1 MTANPVIPANLR
13 YFYDDWHMSPGL
25 ACNGF
30 VFLTGVTGE
39 SLDGILSQDPETQI
53 RQAFATVA
61 LILDEGGLDVG
72 NIVEMTSYHVGL
84 RNHID
89 LFRSV
94 RDEFVREPYP
104 AWTAIGVAGLIG
116 EGAIVELR
124 IIARRP

>member
-1 MTANPVIPANLR
+1 MTRPLSEV
-13 YFYDDWHMSPGL
+13 L
-25 ACNGF
+25 ARA
-30 VFLTGVTGE
+30 VTQLEVAGVDTPMRDARR
-39 SLDGILSQDPETQI
+39 LL
-53 RQAFATVA
+53 AH
-61 LILDEGGLDVG
+61 ILDADGLDVG

-84 RNHID
+84 RDHID

-104 AWTAIGVAGLIG
+104 AWTAIEVAGLIS